1 MAKINKELHLFMPV
15 GDDEIQVESWDKN
28 INKAIM
34 ELKDI
39 EPGAVV
45 ILYDKE
51 YPQFLRAAVK
61 MDNITIKFHRKKVT
75 ELTEGQRAA
84 RSANGKMHTNNLKYQ
99 NKEQPD
105 SV

>member
-51 YPQFLRAAVK
+51 YPQFLRAA
-61 MDNITIKFHRKKVT
+61 
-75 ELTEGQRAA
+75 
-84 RSANGKMHTNNLKYQ
+84 
-99 NKEQPD
+99 
-105 SV
+105 